1 MTSEGPGWY
10 CYHYVI
16 ERFQTVE
23 GSLQVYHE
31 DGPPPTDEVHE
42 LIEIDAGD
50 PPDEQWTTR
59 YVRVCY
65 EDAQ

>member
-1 MTSEGPGWY
+1 M
-10 CYHYVI
+10 I

-59 YVRVCY
+59 YVRMCY
-65 EDAQ
+65 EDAE